1 MSRVQ
6 AAAAKIDR
14 FSRLLGH
21 AIAWLTLAM
30 VVVTF
35 GVVVLRYAFDLGF
48 IWLQESVTWMHAAV
62 FMLGAA
68 YTLQMNE
75 HVRVDVFYRE
85 FGPRRRA
92 LVDLGGVILFLLPM
106 TAFLAWSAWDFVAAS
121 WSLREASR
129 ESGGLPYPMI
139 PLMKSILVVM
149 PLTLALQ
156 GVAIA
161 LRALAV
167 LRGSA
172 TDSRAGP

>member
-1 MSRVQ
+1 MHTASR
-6 AAAAKIDR
+6 IDR

-21 AIAWLTLAM
+21 AAAWLTLVM

-92 LVDLGGVILFLLPM
+92 LVDLAGVILFLMPM
-106 TAFLAWSAWDFVAAS
+106 TAFLAWAAWDFVAAS

-156 GVAIA
+156 GAAIA
-161 LRALAV
+161 LRAIAV
-167 LRGSA
+167 LGGSGA
-172 TDSRAGP
+172 DSRTDPT